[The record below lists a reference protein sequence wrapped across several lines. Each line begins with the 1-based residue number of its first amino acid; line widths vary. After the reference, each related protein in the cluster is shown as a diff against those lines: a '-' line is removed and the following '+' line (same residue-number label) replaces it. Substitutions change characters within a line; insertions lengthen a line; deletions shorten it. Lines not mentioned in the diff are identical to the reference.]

1 MRARPPFSK
10 ILPGLYLGRA
20 RKAARL
26 RAAGI
31 KSIVDVSGRYF
42 DGRRRRF
49 PLAEGVNPPRAL
61 LAVVACLER
70 RLVRGQAPIY
80 LHCIAGRNGS
90 PVVAAVFLV
99 KRRRFRSFREALRF
113 VKHIHPATNPLPG
126 MLASGRAAVTLILR
140 GKA

>member
-1 MRARPPFSK
+1 VKARPPFSK
-10 ILPGLYLGRA
+10 IFPGLYLGRA

-31 KSIVDVSGRYF
+31 RAIVNVARDRY
-42 DGRRRRF
+42 DGRRRHF
-49 PLAEGVNPPRAL
+49 PLAEGVNDPRKL
-61 LAVVACLER
+61 LVVVACLER
-70 RLVRGQAPIY
+70 RLQRKRVPIY
-80 LHCIAGRNGS
+80 LHCIAGRNRS

-99 KRRRFRSFREALRF
+99 KRRRFRSFRQALRF
-113 VKHIHPATNPLPG
+113 VKRVHPPTRPLPG